1 MVFLL
6 LVLGMVLLMKGADL
20 FVDGSASVAR
30 KLKVPSVIIGLTI
43 VALGTSLPEAS
54 VSITAGLMGSNEIA
68 ISNIVGSNIFNTLV
82 VVGTSAIITPFL
94 MDKDI
99 LNRDLKINIL
109 VSILLSIFVLNGMLN
124 RFEGIIFLVGLVL
137 FILNL
142 IRSAKKNR
150 VEDEEVETL
159 SGIKCLIYIVIGVAC
174 IIWGGDITVD
184 SAKQIAAMLG
194 MSDTLIGLTVV
205 SIGTSL
211 PELVTS
217 VVAARKGE
225 SGLSLG
231 NAIGSNIMNILFI
244 LGASSTIHPI
254 AATPQNIIDTFVLI
268 GVSLLIYGIAKKGDT
283 MTRKKGIF
291 TILVYVIYMIYIIV
305 RQACPSFFSN
315 FFFEFTWCFVHYF
328 LKNLGKVISCA
339 PKIQPHGLIL
349 LCPGARLWFSCDQ
362 MAEAMQQMGQDY
374 IDIES
379 VCFKASFN
387 NEMAKHP
394 DPFTEAKGY
403 NGPVML
409 MRADDDDQVDE
420 ETCIRYAQGY
430 QNAKFHK
437 VSNGGHDFASIEARD
452 KVEETISSFIKEHI

>member
-54 VSITAGLMGSNEIA
+54 VSITAGLMDSNEIA

-82 VVGTSAIITPFL
+82 VVGTSAVITPFL

-150 VEDEEVETL
+150 VEDEKVQTL

-184 SAKQIAAMLG
+184 SAKRIAAMLG

-254 AATPQNIIDTFVLI
+254 AATSQNIIDTFVLI

-291 TILVYVIYMIYIIV
+291 VILVYVIYMIYIIV
-305 RQACPSFFSN
+305 R
-315 FFFEFTWCFVHYF
+315 
-328 LKNLGKVISCA
+328 
-339 PKIQPHGLIL
+339 
-349 LCPGARLWFSCDQ
+349 
-362 MAEAMQQMGQDY
+362 
-374 IDIES
+374 
-379 VCFKASFN
+379 
-387 NEMAKHP
+387 
-394 DPFTEAKGY
+394 
-403 NGPVML
+403 
-409 MRADDDDQVDE
+409 
-420 ETCIRYAQGY
+420 
-430 QNAKFHK
+430 
-437 VSNGGHDFASIEARD
+437 
-452 KVEETISSFIKEHI
+452 

>member
-82 VVGTSAIITPFL
+82 VVGTSAVITPFL

-109 VSILLSIFVLNGMLN
+109 VSILLSVFVLNGMLN

-150 VEDEEVETL
+150 VEDEKVETL
-159 SGIKCLIYIVIGVAC
+159 SGIKCL
-174 IIWGGDITVD
+174 
-184 SAKQIAAMLG
+184 
-194 MSDTLIGLTVV
+194 
-205 SIGTSL
+205 IGTSL

-254 AATPQNIIDTFVLI
+254 AATSQNIIDTFVLI
-268 GVSLLIYGIAKKGDT
+268 GISLLIYGIAKKGDT

-305 RQACPSFFSN
+305 R
-315 FFFEFTWCFVHYF
+315 
-328 LKNLGKVISCA
+328 
-339 PKIQPHGLIL
+339 
-349 LCPGARLWFSCDQ
+349 
-362 MAEAMQQMGQDY
+362 
-374 IDIES
+374 
-379 VCFKASFN
+379 
-387 NEMAKHP
+387 
-394 DPFTEAKGY
+394 
-403 NGPVML
+403 
-409 MRADDDDQVDE
+409 
-420 ETCIRYAQGY
+420 
-430 QNAKFHK
+430 
-437 VSNGGHDFASIEARD
+437 
-452 KVEETISSFIKEHI
+452 

>member
-82 VVGTSAIITPFL
+82 VVGTSAVITPFL
-94 MDKDI
+94 MDQDI

-150 VEDEEVETL
+150 VEDEKVETL

-205 SIGTSL
+205 SIGTL

-254 AATPQNIIDTFVLI
+254 AATSQNIIDTFVLI

-291 TILVYVIYMIYIIV
+291 MILVYVIYMIYIIV
-305 RQACPSFFSN
+305 R
-315 FFFEFTWCFVHYF
+315 
-328 LKNLGKVISCA
+328 
-339 PKIQPHGLIL
+339 
-349 LCPGARLWFSCDQ
+349 
-362 MAEAMQQMGQDY
+362 
-374 IDIES
+374 
-379 VCFKASFN
+379 
-387 NEMAKHP
+387 
-394 DPFTEAKGY
+394 
-403 NGPVML
+403 
-409 MRADDDDQVDE
+409 
-420 ETCIRYAQGY
+420 
-430 QNAKFHK
+430 
-437 VSNGGHDFASIEARD
+437 
-452 KVEETISSFIKEHI
+452 

>member
-109 VSILLSIFVLNGMLN
+109 VSILLSVFVLNGMLN

-159 SGIKCLIYIVIGVAC
+159 SGIK
-174 IIWGGDITVD
+174 
-184 SAKQIAAMLG
+184 
-194 MSDTLIGLTVV
+194 TLKLNV
-205 SIGTSL
+205 
-211 PELVTS
+211 E
-217 VVAARKGE
+217 
-225 SGLSLG
+225 
-231 NAIGSNIMNILFI
+231 N
-244 LGASSTIHPI
+244 
-254 AATPQNIIDTFVLI
+254 
-268 GVSLLIYGIAKKGDT
+268 
-283 MTRKKGIF
+283 
-291 TILVYVIYMIYIIV
+291 
-305 RQACPSFFSN
+305 
-315 FFFEFTWCFVHYF
+315 
-328 LKNLGKVISCA
+328 GKVKTVRVNMGA
-339 PKIQPHGLIL
+339 PILECDKVPVKYDDEKMINKPVKVDGKTFNITCVSMGNPHAVTFINDTDNLEIEKIGPK
-349 LCPGARLWFSCDQ
+349 F
-362 MAEAMQQMGQDY
+362 E
-374 IDIES
+374 
-379 VCFKASFN
+379 N
-387 NEMAKHP
+387 NEI
-394 DPFTEAKGY
+394 F
-403 NGPVML
+403 L
-409 MRADDDDQVDE
+409 W
-420 ETCIRYAQGY
+420 
-430 QNAKFHK
+430 
-437 VSNGGHDFASIEARD
+437 
-452 KVEETISSFIKEHI
+452 TIA

>member
-82 VVGTSAIITPFL
+82 VVGTSAVITPFL

-109 VSILLSIFVLNGMLN
+109 VSILLSIFVLNGM
-124 RFEGIIFLVGLVL
+124 
-137 FILNL
+137 L

-254 AATPQNIIDTFVLI
+254 AATSQNIIDTFVLI
-268 GVSLLIYGIAKKGDT
+268 GVSLLIYGIAKKGDM

-305 RQACPSFFSN
+305 R
-315 FFFEFTWCFVHYF
+315 
-328 LKNLGKVISCA
+328 
-339 PKIQPHGLIL
+339 
-349 LCPGARLWFSCDQ
+349 
-362 MAEAMQQMGQDY
+362 
-374 IDIES
+374 
-379 VCFKASFN
+379 
-387 NEMAKHP
+387 
-394 DPFTEAKGY
+394 
-403 NGPVML
+403 
-409 MRADDDDQVDE
+409 
-420 ETCIRYAQGY
+420 
-430 QNAKFHK
+430 
-437 VSNGGHDFASIEARD
+437 
-452 KVEETISSFIKEHI
+452 

>member
-82 VVGTSAIITPFL
+82 VVGTSAVITPFL

-109 VSILLSIFVLNGMLN
+109 VSMLN

-150 VEDEEVETL
+150 VEDEKVETL

-254 AATPQNIIDTFVLI
+254 AATSQNIIDTFVLI
-268 GVSLLIYGIAKKGDT
+268 GVSLLIYGIAKKGDM

-305 RQACPSFFSN
+305 R
-315 FFFEFTWCFVHYF
+315 
-328 LKNLGKVISCA
+328 
-339 PKIQPHGLIL
+339 
-349 LCPGARLWFSCDQ
+349 
-362 MAEAMQQMGQDY
+362 
-374 IDIES
+374 
-379 VCFKASFN
+379 
-387 NEMAKHP
+387 
-394 DPFTEAKGY
+394 
-403 NGPVML
+403 
-409 MRADDDDQVDE
+409 
-420 ETCIRYAQGY
+420 
-430 QNAKFHK
+430 
-437 VSNGGHDFASIEARD
+437 
-452 KVEETISSFIKEHI
+452 

>member
-82 VVGTSAIITPFL
+82 VVGTSAVIAPFL

-124 RFEGIIFLVGLVL
+124 RFEGMIFLVL

-244 LGASSTIHPI
+244 LGTSSTIHPI
-254 AATPQNIIDTFVLI
+254 AATSQNIIDTFVLI

-291 TILVYVIYMIYIIV
+291 MILVYVIYMIYIIV
-305 RQACPSFFSN
+305 R
-315 FFFEFTWCFVHYF
+315 
-328 LKNLGKVISCA
+328 
-339 PKIQPHGLIL
+339 
-349 LCPGARLWFSCDQ
+349 
-362 MAEAMQQMGQDY
+362 
-374 IDIES
+374 
-379 VCFKASFN
+379 
-387 NEMAKHP
+387 
-394 DPFTEAKGY
+394 
-403 NGPVML
+403 
-409 MRADDDDQVDE
+409 
-420 ETCIRYAQGY
+420 
-430 QNAKFHK
+430 
-437 VSNGGHDFASIEARD
+437 
-452 KVEETISSFIKEHI
+452 

>member
-54 VSITAGLMGSNEIA
+54 VSVTAGLMGSNEIA
-68 ISNIVGSNIFNTLV
+68 ISNIVNTLV
-82 VVGTSAIITPFL
+82 VVGTSAVIAPFL

-124 RFEGIIFLVGLVL
+124 RFEGMIFLVGLVL

-244 LGASSTIHPI
+244 LGTSSTIHPI
-254 AATPQNIIDTFVLI
+254 AATSQNIIDTFVLI

-291 TILVYVIYMIYIIV
+291 MILVYVIYMIYIIV
-305 RQACPSFFSN
+305 R
-315 FFFEFTWCFVHYF
+315 
-328 LKNLGKVISCA
+328 
-339 PKIQPHGLIL
+339 
-349 LCPGARLWFSCDQ
+349 
-362 MAEAMQQMGQDY
+362 
-374 IDIES
+374 
-379 VCFKASFN
+379 
-387 NEMAKHP
+387 
-394 DPFTEAKGY
+394 
-403 NGPVML
+403 
-409 MRADDDDQVDE
+409 
-420 ETCIRYAQGY
+420 
-430 QNAKFHK
+430 
-437 VSNGGHDFASIEARD
+437 
-452 KVEETISSFIKEHI
+452 

>member
-82 VVGTSAIITPFL
+82 VVGTSAVITPFL

-109 VSILLSIFVLNGMLN
+109 VSILLSIFMLN

-150 VEDEEVETL
+150 VEDEKVETL

-254 AATPQNIIDTFVLI
+254 AATSQNIIDTFVLI
-268 GVSLLIYGIAKKGDT
+268 GISLLIYGIAKKGDT

-291 TILVYVIYMIYIIV
+291 TILVYVIYMIYII
-305 RQACPSFFSN
+305 
-315 FFFEFTWCFVHYF
+315 
-328 LKNLGKVISCA
+328 
-339 PKIQPHGLIL
+339 
-349 LCPGARLWFSCDQ
+349 
-362 MAEAMQQMGQDY
+362 
-374 IDIES
+374 
-379 VCFKASFN
+379 
-387 NEMAKHP
+387 
-394 DPFTEAKGY
+394 
-403 NGPVML
+403 
-409 MRADDDDQVDE
+409 
-420 ETCIRYAQGY
+420 IR
-430 QNAKFHK
+430 
-437 VSNGGHDFASIEARD
+437 
-452 KVEETISSFIKEHI
+452 